1 MFNIGGGEIIG
12 LAVLGMIL
20 VGPERMPSIAA
31 DAARYLNKLKKFAQ
45 NATDELKENLGPGYE
60 DLKVTDLNPKKF
72 IKKTIGDAMEQ
83 VEEKPA
89 AKVRSGFVMNLV
101 DQITEALSKVN
112 DPELHKPI
120 TELGMVET
128 ITVSDGIAKL
138 KILLTIVGCPM
149 KDRLQSDITNSL
161 SDLAEIKKVEIEFG
175 VMSEEQR
182 NNVKKIIRGGREK
195 FIPFAQPDSLTRVL
209 GIASGKG
216 GVGKSSVTVN
226 LAVAAAKRGLK
237 VGILDA
243 DVYGHSVPRLMGILD
258 QRPTAI
264 DQTFIPV
271 ENYGV
276 KVVSMEMFKPERS
289 DPVAY
294 RGPLLHR
301 VLEQL
306 LSDAYWGD
314 LDLLLLDL
322 PPGTGDIAISLGQL
336 IPTSEIVVVTTPQI
350 AAAEVAE
357 RAGRIAHQ
365 MKQPVLGVIE
375 NMSDTSCGKC
385 GEVISIF
392 GSGGGEETAKRLSEL
407 VGADVPLLAKV
418 PFDSQVRE
426 GGDIGDPAVLTN
438 EKIQNAFNQ
447 ILDKIIIRPR
457 SLVGVRLGVSN

>member
-1 MFNIGGGEIIG
+1 MSLI
-12 LAVLGMIL
+12 
-20 VGPERMPSIAA
+20 
-31 DAARYLNKLKKFAQ
+31 
-45 NATDELKENLGPGYE
+45 
-60 DLKVTDLNPKKF
+60 
-72 IKKTIGDAMEQ
+72 
-83 VEEKPA
+83 
-89 AKVRSGFVMNLV
+89 
-101 DQITEALSKVN
+101 DQITDALSKVN

-128 ITVSDGIAKL
+128 ITFNDGIAKL

-161 SDLAEIKKVEIEFG
+161 KDLAEISKVEIEFG

-209 GIASGKG
+209 GVASGKG

-322 PPGTGDIAISLGQL
+322 PPGTGDIAISLAQL

-375 NMSDTSCGKC
+375 NMSDTNCGKC

-392 GSGGGEETAKRLSEL
+392 GNGGGEETARRLSEL

-426 GGDIGDPAVLTN
+426 GGDAGDPAVLTN
-438 EKIQNAFNQ
+438 ERIQSAFNQ
-447 ILDKIIIRPR
+447 ILDKVIIRPK